1 MSDFYHL
8 VQLSHQV
15 RNLRPLRVGLVCT
28 GMDTSSPHNGLPL
41 KEIQKCAM
49 LKYHDRVMS
58 DFYHLVQIT
67 SPVSEAREDPKV
79 INYIQAG
86 LDKAN
91 AVSISRAA
99 KIQVQ

>member
-1 MSDFYHL
+1 MHC
-8 VQLSHQV
+8 V
-15 RNLRPLRVGLVCT
+15 
-28 GMDTSSPHNGLPL
+28 DTSSPHNGLPL